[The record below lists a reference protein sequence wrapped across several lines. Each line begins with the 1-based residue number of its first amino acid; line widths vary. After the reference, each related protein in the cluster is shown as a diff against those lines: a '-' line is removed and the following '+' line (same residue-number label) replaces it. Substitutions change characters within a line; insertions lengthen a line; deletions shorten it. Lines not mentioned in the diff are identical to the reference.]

1 MRYFGA
7 ASCNISFEGVPL
19 ADMHSAGV
27 ASPRRNFPAAPS
39 AEKLIEMH
47 RSLLRLRMTEETLAS
62 RYPEQEMRTPTHF
75 GSGQEAVSVGVCAAL
90 GEGDMVYTHHRSH
103 NAYVARGGSVYELAA
118 ELYGRADG
126 CSLGRGGSVH
136 LTARDKGFMV
146 SSAILAETVATAVG
160 TALAFAMDGESKV
173 AVCFFGEGTLDEGA
187 FYEAI
192 NFASIRKLPVIF
204 ACENNL
210 YATES
215 PLSVRQAEGS
225 DLCERVRAFKITSE
239 RLDGNDVVAVYDAA
253 LRAVEQARTGGGPAF
268 LECMTYRWREHVGPL
283 LDHDAGRSY
292 RSKAE
297 FDDWVAKDPVQHSAR
312 RLVEQGLATVAQ
324 VQTWAA
330 ETKADIEATVER
342 ARHAAWPQTETLFD
356 NA

>member
-1 MRYFGA
+1 L
-7 ASCNISFEGVPL
+7 SQIHSTL
-19 ADMHSAGV
+19 APDDRSG
-27 ASPRRNFPAAPS
+27 SPAPPS
-39 AEKLIEMH
+39 AEKSIEMH
-47 RSLLRLRMTEETLAS
+47 RSLLRVRMTEETLAG

-75 GSGQEAVSVGVCAAL
+75 GSGQEAVSVGVCSAL
-90 GEGDMVYTHHRSH
+90 GDGDMVYTHHRSH
-103 NAYVARGGSVYELAA
+103 NAYIARGGSVYELAA

-160 TALAFAMDGESKV
+160 TALAFAMDGAPNVS
-173 AVCFFGEGTLDEGA
+173 VCFFGEGTLDEGA

-192 NFASIRKLPVIF
+192 NFAAIHRLAIVL

-225 DLCERVRAFKITSE
+225 DLCERVRAFKITCE
-239 RLDGNDVVAVYDAA
+239 RLDGNDVMAVHRAA
-253 LRAVEQARTGGGPAF
+253 LRAVEQARSGKGPVF
-268 LECMTYRWREHVGPL
+268 LECMTYRWREHVGPMF
-283 LDHDAGRSY
+283 DHDANRTY
-292 RSKAE
+292 RDRAE
-297 FDDWVAKDPVQHSAR
+297 FDAWVAKDPVKRSAT
-312 RLVEQGLATVAQ
+312 RLVELGLATAVEVEA
-324 VQTWAA
+324 WAA
-330 ETKADIEATVER
+330 ETKAEIEATVER
-342 ARHAAWPQTETLFD
+342 ARHAAWPKAETLFD

>member
-1 MRYFGA
+1 MADIHFARA
-7 ASCNISFEGVPL
+7 ASS
-19 ADMHSAGV
+19 
-27 ASPRRNFPAAPS
+27 RRNSPASPS
-39 AEKLIEMH
+39 AEKMVDLH
-47 RSLLRLRMTEETLAS
+47 RSLLRVRMTEETLAG

-75 GSGQEAVSVGVCAAL
+75 GTGQEAVSVGVCSAL

-103 NAYVARGGSVYELAA
+103 NAYIARGGSVYELAA

-126 CSLGRGGSVH
+126 CSQGRGGSVH

-160 TALAFAMDGESKV
+160 TALAFAMDGKSKV

-192 NFASIRKLPVIF
+192 NFASIRKLPVVF

-225 DLCERVRAFKITSE
+225 NLCERVRAFKITSE
-239 RLDGNDVVAVYDAA
+239 RVDGNDVAAVYDAA
-253 LRAVEQARTGGGPAF
+253 LRGVEQARAGRGPVF
-268 LECMTYRWREHVGPL
+268 LECMTYRWREHVGPMM
-283 LDHDAGRSY
+283 DHDAGRSY

-297 FDDWVAKDPVQHSAR
+297 FDAWVAKDPVKRSAA
-312 RLVEQGLATVAQ
+312 RLVEQGIATTIELE
-324 VQTWAA
+324 TWAA
-330 ETKADIEATVER
+330 DTKAEIEATVER
-342 ARHAAWPQTETLFD
+342 ARHGAWPRAETLFD

>member
-1 MRYFGA
+1 
-7 ASCNISFEGVPL
+7 
-19 ADMHSAGV
+19 
-27 ASPRRNFPAAPS
+27 
-39 AEKLIEMH
+39 
-47 RSLLRLRMTEETLAS
+47 
-62 RYPEQEMRTPTHF
+62 
-75 GSGQEAVSVGVCAAL
+75 
-90 GEGDMVYTHHRSH
+90 MVYTHHRSH
-103 NAYVARGGSVYELAA
+103 NAYIARGGGVYELAA

-173 AVCFFGEGTLDEGA
+173 AACFFGEGTLDEGA

-225 DLCERVRAFKITSE
+225 DLCERVRAFKVTSE
-239 RLDGNDVVAVYDAA
+239 RLDGNDVAAVYDAA
-253 LRAVEQARTGGGPAF
+253 LRAVEQARTGGGPVF
-268 LECMTYRWREHVGPL
+268 LECMTYRWREHVGPMM
-283 LDHDAGRSY
+283 DHDAGRNY

-297 FDDWVAKDPVQHSAR
+297 FDAWVAKDPVERSAA
-312 RLVEQGLATVAQ
+312 RLVEQGLATAAE
-324 VQTWAA
+324 VQAWAA
-330 ETKADIEATVER
+330 ATKADIEATVER
-342 ARHAAWPQTETLFD
+342 ARHAAWPQAETLFD

>member
-1 MRYFGA
+1 MHLPALPVDTLR
-7 ASCNISFEGVPL
+7 GVPL
-19 ADMHSAGV
+19 ADIHFARA
-27 ASPRRNFPAAPS
+27 ASSRRNAPASPS
-39 AEKLIEMH
+39 AEKMVDLH
-47 RSLLRLRMTEETLAS
+47 RSLLRVRMTEETLAG

-75 GSGQEAVSVGVCAAL
+75 GTGQEAVSVGVCSAL

-103 NAYVARGGSVYELAA
+103 NAYIARGGSVYELAA

-160 TALAFAMDGESKV
+160 TALAFAMDGKSNV
-173 AVCFFGEGTLDEGA
+173 AACFFGEGTLDEGA

-192 NFASIRKLPVIF
+192 NFASIRKLPVVF

-225 DLCERVRAFKITSE
+225 DLCERVRAFKISCE
-239 RLDGNDVVAVYDAA
+239 RVDGNDVIAVYDAA
-253 LRAVEQARTGGGPAF
+253 MRAVEQARTGGGPVF
-268 LECMTYRWREHVGPL
+268 LECMTYRWREHVGPMM
-283 LDHDAGRSY
+283 DHDAGRSY

-297 FDDWVAKDPVQHSAR
+297 FDAWVARDPVQRSAA
-312 RLVEQGLATVAQ
+312 RLVEQGLATAVE
-324 VQTWAA
+324 VEGWAA
-330 ETKADIEATVER
+330 QTKAEVEASVER
-342 ARHAAWPQTETLFD
+342 ARHAPWPKAETLFE

>member
-1 MRYFGA
+1 MNQIHSKRAGA
-7 ASCNISFEGVPL
+7 GRGHPPTL
-19 ADMHSAGV
+19 
-27 ASPRRNFPAAPS
+27 PS
-39 AEKLIEMH
+39 GEKLIELH
-47 RSLLRLRMTEETLAS
+47 RSLLRVRMTEETLAG

-90 GEGDMVYTHHRSH
+90 GKGDMVYTHHRSH
-103 NAYVARGGSVYELAA
+103 NAYIARGGSVYELAA

-136 LTARDKGFMV
+136 LTARDQGFMV

-160 TALAFAMDGESKV
+160 TALAFAMDGVRNV

-192 NFASIRKLPVIF
+192 NFAAIRKLPIVL

-225 DLCERVRAFKITSE
+225 DLCERVRAFMITTE
-239 RLDGNDVVAVYDAA
+239 RLDGNDVTAVYHAA
-253 LRAVEQARTGGGPAF
+253 LRAVEQARSGAGPVF

-283 LDHDAGRSY
+283 FDHEAGRTY
-292 RSKAE
+292 RDKAE
-297 FDDWVAKDPVQHSAR
+297 LDAWMANDPVKRSAA
-312 RLVEQGLATVAQ
+312 RLVELQLATAAEVEA
-324 VQTWAA
+324 WAA
-330 ETKADIEATVER
+330 DTKAEVEATVER
-342 ARHAAWPQTETLFD
+342 ARHAAWPKAETLFD

>member
-1 MRYFGA
+1 
-7 ASCNISFEGVPL
+7 
-19 ADMHSAGV
+19 
-27 ASPRRNFPAAPS
+27 
-39 AEKLIEMH
+39 
-47 RSLLRLRMTEETLAS
+47 MTEETLAG

-75 GSGQEAVSVGVCAAL
+75 GTGQEAVSVGVCSAL

-103 NAYVARGGSVYELAA
+103 NAYIARGGSVYELAA

-136 LTARDKGFMV
+136 LTARDQGFMV

-160 TALAFAMDGESKV
+160 TALAFAMDGGSKV

-225 DLCERVRAFKITSE
+225 DLCERVRAFKIVSE
-239 RLDGNDVVAVYDAA
+239 RLDGNDVAAVYDAA
-253 LRAVEQARTGGGPAF
+253 LRAVEQARTGGGPVF
-268 LECMTYRWREHVGPL
+268 LECMTYRWREHVGPMM
-283 LDHDAGRSY
+283 DHDAGRCY
-292 RSKAE
+292 RDKAE
-297 FDDWVAKDPVQHSAR
+297 FDAWVATDPVKRSAA
-312 RLVEQGLATVAQ
+312 RLVEQGLATAAE
-324 VQTWAA
+324 VQAWAA
-330 ETKADIEATVER
+330 DAKADIEATVER
-342 ARHAAWPQTETLFD
+342 ARQAAWPHAETLFD

>member
-1 MRYFGA
+1 
-7 ASCNISFEGVPL
+7 
-19 ADMHSAGV
+19 
-27 ASPRRNFPAAPS
+27 
-39 AEKLIEMH
+39 
-47 RSLLRLRMTEETLAS
+47 MTEETLAG

-75 GSGQEAVSVGVCAAL
+75 GSGQEAVSVGVCSAL
-90 GEGDMVYTHHRSH
+90 GDGDMVYTHHRSH
-103 NAYVARGGSVYELAA
+103 NAYVARGGSVYALAA

-160 TALAFAMDGESKV
+160 TALAFAMDGAPNV

-192 NFASIRKLPVIF
+192 NFAAIRKLAIVL

-225 DLCERVRAFKITSE
+225 DLCERVRAFKIICE
-239 RLDGNDVVAVYDAA
+239 RLDGNDVTAVHRAA
-253 LRAVEQARTGGGPAF
+253 LRAVEQARSGKGPVF
-268 LECMTYRWREHVGPL
+268 LECMTYRWREHVGPMF
-283 LDHDAGRSY
+283 DHDANRTY
-292 RSKAE
+292 RDKAE
-297 FDDWVAKDPVQHSAR
+297 LDAWVAKDPVKRSAT
-312 RLVEQGLATVAQ
+312 RLVELGLATAVEVEA
-324 VQTWAA
+324 WAA
-330 ETKADIEATVER
+330 ETKAEIEATVEQ
-342 ARHAAWPQTETLFD
+342 ARHAAWPKAETLFD